1 MAILADDD
9 VVVHRNAERSRHR
22 DDLLRHLDV
31 GMRRRRIAGWVI
43 VDEDHGCGR
52 KLERPFDD
60 LARIDRCVIDRTGLL
75 HFVGNQLVAL
85 VEKKDAELFPLGEG
99 LGAAAIV
106 EHGRPG
112 RECRPFFNL
121 AAQQP
126 TRRRLHDLDFGD
138 AGLAEAL
145 DFGKARDRRGD
156 HFGE

>member
-1 MAILADDD
+1 MMWSCN
-9 VVVHRNAERSRHR
+9 RNAERSRHR

-60 LARIDRCVIDRTGLL
+60 LARIDRRVIDRTGLL

-99 LGAAAIV
+99 LGTAAIV

-112 RECRPFFNL
+112 RECRPFFHF

-138 AGLAEAL
+138 AGLAEAF